1 MSSDQYHRT
10 SPETRRRAKEL
21 RKSATPA
28 EQKLWQALRNR
39 NLEGYK
45 FRRQHP
51 LGPFIADFFCG
62 EVGLVIEVDG
72 WGHLEQ
78 REYDKART
86 DWLEGQGYH
95 VIRYWNDDVLKNLDE
110 VTQDIV
116 HYCKKWKV
124 KLNDDQ
130 ARS

>member
-1 MSSDQYHRT
+1 M
-10 SPETRRRAKEL
+10 

-51 LGPFIADFFCG
+51 LGNFIVDFFCA

-72 WGHLEQ
+72 WGHLKQ
-78 REYDKART
+78 REYDQART
-86 DWLEGQGYH
+86 DWLEDRGYH
-95 VIRYWNDDVLKNLDE
+95 VVRYWNDDVLMNLDE

-116 HYCKKWKV
+116 KNCKKLKV
-124 KLNDDQ
+124 
-130 ARS
+130 

>member
-1 MSSDQYHRT
+1 MSSYKYHRT
-10 SPETRRRAKEL
+10 SPEIRRRAKEL

-51 LGPFIADFFCG
+51 LGPFIADFFCA

-78 REYDKART
+78 REYDQART
-86 DWLEGQGYH
+86 DWLEDQGYH
-95 VIRYWNDDVLKNLDE
+95 VIRYWNDDVLMNLDE
-110 VTQDIV
+110 VTRDIV
-116 HYCKKWKV
+116 HYCKKWKA